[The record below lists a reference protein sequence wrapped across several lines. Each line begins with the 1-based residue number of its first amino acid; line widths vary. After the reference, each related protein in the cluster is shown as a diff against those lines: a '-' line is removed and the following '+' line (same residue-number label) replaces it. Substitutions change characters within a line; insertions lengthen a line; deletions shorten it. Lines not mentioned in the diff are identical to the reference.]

1 MTLLRVGSSGQKVRA
16 LERRLNDLGYLNGN
30 ADGTYD
36 RKTAAAVIAYKS
48 EHGWE
53 NPRGVAGRRLAASMG
68 FGDSFDSTSGAGNT
82 NGTNGTDATS
92 DVADGGEAKRKP
104 LKGGTYNCLVGRS
117 PQVVGNEVRKMAKE
131 GNLDFIQLQEIST
144 YHGALKDIPGYKLIT
159 FPGAKD
165 HGETGMLVKDGIK
178 VTDRESIQAKGPGW
192 KSKDGEHRAPRAAT
206 SVLLDGW
213 MRVVSVHAPPAIDF
227 KNGHAVGPEARV
239 ESYKSLMS
247 ELAKAAKRYTKDG
260 EALVFGGDWNEGP
273 NSTGVGSPHWLA
285 RVAGMKAF
293 PGGRIDW
300 EMARGATISRV
311 RRSEDGRSDHD
322 QWTFV
327 VKPK

>member
-1 MTLLRVGSSGQKVRA
+1 MSPLKIGSSGQNVRA
-16 LERRLNDLGYLNGN
+16 LERRLGELGYLDAK
-30 ADGTYD
+30 ADGKYD
-36 RKTAAAVIAYKS
+36 RKTAAAVIAYKR

-53 NPRGVAGRRLAASMG
+53 DPKGVAGRRLAASMG
-68 FGDSFDSTSGAGNT
+68 FGDSFDAAPTGGTSAVAAGGSAN
-82 NGTNGTDATS
+82 
-92 DVADGGEAKRKP
+92 RKP

-117 PQVVGNEVRKMAKE
+117 PEVVKSEVRKMAKE

-192 KSKDGEHRAPRAAT
+192 KSPDGEHRAPRAAT

-239 ESYKSLMS
+239 ESYKSLMG
-247 ELAKAAKRYTKDG
+247 ELAKAAKRYTRDG
-260 EALVFGGDWNEGP
+260 EAIVFGGDWNEGP

-285 RVAGMKAF
+285 RVTGMKTF
-293 PGGRIDW
+293 PAGHIDW
-300 EMARGATISRV
+300 EMARGATVSRV
-311 RRSEDGRSDHD
+311 RRSENGRSDHD